1 MDRPEPGLIKWSP
14 NASHDTFIHINLQ
27 HRMVQVYEP
36 TGHAQRGRFEYRKIS
51 KHDDLPPLTTYDWS
65 PSIPGLVAV
74 GTSTGVVNLLRVD
87 DNSNA
92 YLELNLK
99 MSRTCHAVAFN
110 TTGKLAVALDR
121 VRNDNCLYIWDV
133 NRLSSIDPSVSG
145 FPANIGIPSDP
156 TDRYEPSVSVSSVK
170 FFEDN
175 PSLLVAGIKGT
186 GLRMHDLRDHH
197 GAAITFRTG
206 CCNNLAI
213 NYADPNYFASSA
225 LDQPGVMVWD
235 RRYLDMH
242 HASPVYREAV
252 DKYSL
257 PMGGALRLDK
267 AVHSETDPALI
278 DNKNSFIRAL
288 RFCRDQP
295 GLLAILSRTGQLK
308 VLHTRHEHMEPEF
321 VVERSPEL
329 LEVSRSCELEPLYA
343 DPSRKNDKIVSFD
356 WITMNSSVLE
366 PRILVLRANGALDV
380 VVKPSFTSEYPFKMV
395 PWQSPHRGFEENTPY
410 QDLMEFEPSHS
421 YAMLGPLVTET
432 ALSDKPVF
440 GPNKVDVP
448 TVVEHAFVTP
458 PEKVLTVQVSGDA
471 ELPAAFHNA
480 TTVADQ
486 LKALRSLI
494 KDTDTSTQAEPP
506 SQRHRHEKL
515 LMETMNLA
523 RNSPKAR
530 NVLDHIMLLR
540 AREGYLFNYEKN
552 QEIVSDDLWLKD
564 VWAWVAGAQEAASDG
579 GMMSHPLDIGY
590 LGVYTIWENDLGSR
604 PQMRLSDGEPPPD
617 EAGWERCLNSICKKL
632 GIPKYDGPA
641 KTSRPHHR
649 EMCMEMCGYGRSYES
664 EYEEAMSDE
673 TLKRD
678 STWYTMVAANTLFR
692 GDPQGAVQ
700 VLKKASNEHPE
711 LLFVSLALQL
721 IGDGNVNKTLDFDA
735 RVASKTDPYLRA
747 ISTIIATGDWAKIA
761 DQPSLPLRD
770 RIFVALRTFDDEQLD
785 YWLSAQVTK
794 ATSSG
799 DIEGIVL
806 TGITDSLVEI
816 LCRYVH
822 KFNDFQTASLL
833 LSICSPRF
841 IDDVRATAFREAYR
855 RYLQR
860 HHAFYLRAKF
870 DVESTKR
877 SKHLG
882 RPTVKPPGRQIAL
895 RCVYCDAETSM
906 SMQHNNHHTPHDGT
920 PNFMLLPPSAS
931 STHPSPA
938 AISVNAAA
946 ANKSSKGGS
955 NNPFTDKMIASGI
968 SCPTCKRHLPRCVVC
983 LEVVGMP
990 RSDQSLHW
998 HSNTGTG
1005 GIGGGGSGG
1014 GSRSGSLGGG
1024 MGRTAEDQEMKL
1036 AGRFPTFC
1044 LQCQHVLHLDHARKW
1059 FARHKECP
1067 VPECRCKCNFRAN
1080 EELGYR

>member
-14 NASHDTFIHINLQ
+14 NASHDSFIHIDLQ

-36 TGHAQRGRFEYRKIS
+36 TGHAQRGRFEYRKIA
-51 KHDDLPPLTTYDWS
+51 KHDGLPPLTTYDWS

-92 YLELNLK
+92 YLELGLK

-110 TTGKLAVALDR
+110 TMGKLAVALDR

-133 NRLSSIDPSVSG
+133 NRLSGIDSSISG
-145 FPANIGIPSDP
+145 FPANIDAPWDP
-156 TDRYEPSVSVSSVK
+156 TDRLEPSVSVSSIK

-186 GLRMHDLRDHH
+186 GLRIHDLRDHH
-197 GAAITFRTG
+197 SAAITFRTG

-213 NYADPNYFASSA
+213 DYADPNYFASSA

-235 RRYLDMH
+235 RRYIDPH
-242 HASPVYREAV
+242 HVSSVYSHAV
-252 DKYSL
+252 EKDGL
-257 PMGGALRLDK
+257 PMGGALRLDR
-267 AVHSETDPALI
+267 AVQMEADPALM
-278 DNKNSFIRAL
+278 DSKNSFIRTL

-295 GLLAILSRTGQLK
+295 GMLAILSRTGQLK
-308 VLHTRHEHMEPEF
+308 VLHTRREQLEPD
-321 VVERSPEL
+321 VIMERSPEL
-329 LEVSRSCELEPLYA
+329 LEVARSCELEPLYA

-356 WITMNSSVLE
+356 WIAMNSPVLQ
-366 PRILVLRANGALDV
+366 PRMLVLRANGALDV
-380 VVKPSFTSEYPFKMV
+380 LEKPSFTCEYPFKVV
-395 PWQSPHRGFEENTPY
+395 PWQPPHRGFEENTPY

-421 YAMLGPLVTET
+421 HAMLGPLLTESVF
-432 ALSDKPVF
+432 SDKPVF
-440 GPNKVDVP
+440 GPNKVDVAA
-448 TVVEHAFVTP
+448 VVEQTFATP
-458 PEKVLTVQVSGDA
+458 PKKLLAVKVSGDA

-480 TTVADQ
+480 TTVAEQ
-486 LKALRSLI
+486 LKALRSMN
-494 KDTDTSTQAEPP
+494 KDADPGTQVEPP

-515 LMETMNLA
+515 LMDTMNLA

-540 AREGYLFNYEKN
+540 AKEGYLFNYEKN

-564 VWAWVAGAQEAASDG
+564 AWAWVAGAQEAASDG

-590 LGVYTIWENDLGSR
+590 LGVYTVWSNDLGSR
-604 PQMRLSDGEPPPD
+604 PHMRLSDGEPPPD
-617 EAGWERCLNSICKKL
+617 EAGWERCLNAINKKL

-641 KTSRPHHR
+641 PTSRPHHR
-649 EMCMEMCGYGRSYES
+649 EMCLEMCSYGRSYES
-664 EYEEAMSDE
+664 EYGEAMSDS
-673 TLKRD
+673 TPKRD

-692 GDPQGAVQ
+692 GDTNGAVQ

-721 IGDGNVNKTLDFDA
+721 IGKDKVETLDFDA

-747 ISTIIATGDWAKIA
+747 ISSIIATGDWALIA
-761 DQPSLPLRD
+761 NQPSLPLRD
-770 RIFVALRTFDDEQLD
+770 RIFIALRTFDDDHLT
-785 YWLSAQVTK
+785 YWLQAQVIK
-794 ATSSG
+794 ALSSG

-806 TGITDSLVEI
+806 TGITDSLVDI

-906 SMQHNNHHTPHDGT
+906 SMGHNRPTPHDGT
-920 PNFMLLPPSAS
+920 PNFLLLPPTASSAS

-938 AISVNAAA
+938 TISIIPAGNTT
-946 ANKSSKGGS
+946 KSSKGRS
-955 NNPFTDKMIASGI
+955 SNPFTDKMISSGI

-983 LEVVGMP
+983 LEVVGLP
-990 RSDQSLHW
+990 RSDQSWHW
-998 HSNTGTG
+998 HLNTGTG
-1005 GIGGGGSGG
+1005 
-1014 GSRSGSLGGG
+1014 
-1024 MGRTAEDQEMKL
+1024 
-1036 AGRFPTFC
+1036 
-1044 LQCQHVLHLDHARKW
+1044 
-1059 FARHKECP
+1059 
-1067 VPECRCKCNFRAN
+1067 
-1080 EELGYR
+1080 